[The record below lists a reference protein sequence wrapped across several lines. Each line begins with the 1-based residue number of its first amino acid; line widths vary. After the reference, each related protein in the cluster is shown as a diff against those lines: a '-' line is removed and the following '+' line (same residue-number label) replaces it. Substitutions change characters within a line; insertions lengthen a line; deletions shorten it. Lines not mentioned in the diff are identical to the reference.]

1 MKKQFKCLAVILL
14 LVSCSVLSAR
24 VGIEISL
31 NRNVFMRFEHIYACV
46 TLRND
51 SGKPLLFGG
60 DPALQGFLLFDIRDS
75 YNRPVHARKNAEISV
90 TGLLLAPGE
99 IRRMI
104 FRLDRHY
111 DLNKTGRFMVH
122 AYVSH
127 NALKNEYRSKDADFE
142 ISNGNTVW
150 KRTVGLPDL
159 DGNKPHP
166 AAGEERTY
174 SIRTLTE
181 RKNIGYYLVVES
193 EKKIYGV
200 CRVGHVEG
208 YEKFQAEIDML
219 SRLHLLMPVTSK
231 IFHYLAFNHAG
242 ETLEN
247 SYWRISDTIP
257 SLVRSSKTGFVKR
270 MGGVPARAGIDFALP
285 NRANQLSASQIFDE
299 SEKIRKPAR
308 YSGTVD
314 LGKGVMADAP
324 GSRTVE

>member
-1 MKKQFKCLAVILL
+1 MKNQVKTL
-14 LVSCSVLSAR
+14 LVMFALISGFALSAR
-24 VGIEISL
+24 VGIEVSL

-99 IRRMI
+99 VRRMI

-111 DLNKTGRFMVH
+111 DLNKTGRFQVH

-127 NALKNEYRSKDADFE
+127 NTLKHEYRSKDADFE
-142 ISNGNTVW
+142 ISDGNTVW

-159 DGNKPHP
+159 EGGKPNP
-166 AAGEERTY
+166 AGEERTY

-181 RKNIGYYLVVES
+181 RKNIGYYLIVES
-193 EKKIYGV
+193 DKKIYGV

-231 IFHYLAFNHAG
+231 IFHYLAFNYAG
-242 ETLEN
+242 ETLES

-257 SLVRSSKTGFVKR
+257 SLVRNSKNGFVQR
-270 MGGVPARAGIDFALP
+270 MGGVPARAGVDFQLP
-285 NRANQLSASQIFDE
+285 NQANRLSASQIFDE

-314 LGKGVMADAP
+314 LGRGVMADAP
-324 GSRTVE
+324 GSRTGE

>member
-1 MKKQFKCLAVILL
+1 MKNQVRTL
-14 LVSCSVLSAR
+14 LVMFALISGFALSAR
-24 VGIEISL
+24 VGIEVSL

-99 IRRMI
+99 VRRMI

-111 DLNKTGRFMVH
+111 DLNKTGRFQVH

-127 NALKNEYRSKDADFE
+127 NTLKHEYRSKDTDFE
-142 ISNGNTVW
+142 ISDGNTVW

-159 DGNKPHP
+159 EGGKPNP
-166 AAGEERTY
+166 AGEERTY

-181 RKNIGYYLVVES
+181 RKNIGYYLIVES
-193 EKKIYGV
+193 DKKIYGV

-231 IFHYLAFNHAG
+231 IFHYLAFNYAG
-242 ETLEN
+242 ETLES

-257 SLVRSSKTGFVKR
+257 SLVRNSKNGFVQR
-270 MGGVPARAGIDFALP
+270 MGGVPARAGVDFQLP
-285 NRANQLSASQIFDE
+285 NQANRLSATQIFDE
-299 SEKIRKPAR
+299 SEKARKPAR

-314 LGKGVMADAP
+314 LGRGVMADAP
-324 GSRTVE
+324 GSRTGE